1 MNGMI
6 AEEKSL
12 ARLDRFWRAK
22 LHLHS
27 ETPTLHGTMKMRSY
41 VQERFLDPFRK
52 EEEFRRLEELR
63 KQEEELRKQ
72 EEARMMQQIFLE
84 REEEERCVR
93 MEEEASAN
101 HFA

>member
-41 VQERFLDPFRK
+41 VQERFLDPFRFDESMEYSYTALPGPGRGSK
-52 EEEFRRLEELR
+52 SLRSGERKKSSAGSKSCESKRKSCESKRRL
-63 KQEEELRKQ
+63 
-72 EEARMMQQIFLE
+72 A
-84 REEEERCVR
+84 
-93 MEEEASAN
+93 
-101 HFA
+101 

>member
-41 VQERFLDPFRK
+41 VQERFLDPFRFD
-52 EEEFRRLEELR
+52 ES
-63 KQEEELRKQ
+63 
-72 EEARMMQQIFLE
+72 
-84 REEEERCVR
+84 
-93 MEEEASAN
+93 ME
-101 HFA
+101 